1 MASAQRG
8 GKKTSRKQDKNNKGL
23 SDTQRWVAGALVFTF
38 GLFLMAAVVSYYFS
52 WPADQNFVRWGDIH
66 SPEGGTVTNHT
77 GKTGAILAHY
87 IVGEWFGV
95 FGVAIPVVLLI
106 LGLRIINY
114 RPAALRRSVR
124 ISLLIMIAGSLTL
137 GFLFGTNWAVFGTGL
152 GGAHGIVVSRWI
164 MSFLGTVGT
173 AMLLL
178 LLWVLIGVYINS
190 RRTISAVNKMGKG
203 LYNGSVK
210 VGGAVVG
217 HAAEIVTGKVDD
229 ILGGL
234 DDTGGEYDPDEQIKK
249 EYTTQ
254 SGNLHS
260 DISGDDKGISTVND
274 LYHVA
279 ASKRDNSA
287 VKDASLASNERAPEG
302 EPVQDDFEIRDSRT
316 ASEDLSTDGAGDLA
330 SLPDVIVLGGSSGS
344 VRNGDGRPHG
354 SGVPGINLESVHSRR
369 VVELGEPVP
378 WRGATPG
385 VDTGDVGVIDTRYAG
400 GVGEFAEGFTRET
413 AAAFPH
419 GESNVFTIDGP
430 AVVGGMETE
439 SGGIEIV
446 GGQISQSGNF
456 VPSRP
461 TAQPDGLE
469 VLGGEDTVSGGS
481 GLIELGS
488 APLSVGGVVESVTVG
503 GTVSAD
509 DALQV
514 VMAGR
519 KDVQLTAEEIDDR
532 LYDPTLE
539 LSKYQKPPVELLE
552 DHSIDVQ
559 VTEEEIYE
567 NKNRIVRT
575 LENFGIKIDKI
586 KATIGPTV
594 TLYEIVPAAGVKIS
608 KIKNLE
614 DDIALSLKAL
624 GIRIIAPMP
633 GKGTVGIEV
642 PNKDKEVV
650 SMYSV
655 VRTMKFQE
663 SRFEL
668 PVVLGKT
675 ISNETFVIDLA
686 KMPHLLVAGA
696 TGQGKSVGLNAIITS
711 LLYRKH
717 PAELKFVLVDPK
729 RVELSLYGKLERHF
743 LAKMES
749 ENDAIL
755 TDTQKV
761 VYTLNALCTEMS
773 DRYELLRMAEVKKLS
788 EYNEKFLKRRLNPRK
803 GHRFMPYIVVV
814 IDEFADMI
822 MTAGREVEAPI
833 TRLAQLARAVGIH
846 LVIATQRP
854 DVKVITGLIKANF
867 PARIAFRVMSM
878 VDSRTIIDQPGANQ
892 LIGRGDMLMSL
903 NGELTRVQC
912 AFIDTPEIE
921 RITEFISDQKG
932 YGGPYELPDYQPDAD
947 ASASKAADLGKID
960 DMFEDV
966 ARFVVQNQQGSTSS
980 IQRRF
985 SIGYNRAGRIMDQ
998 LEAAGI
1004 VGRAE
1009 GSKPREVLI
1018 TDVASLEFILGRL
1031 DTEGL

>member
-1 MASAQRG
+1 MASAKKAAKTPSGNKDIKRG
-8 GKKTSRKQDKNNKGL
+8 LT
-23 SDTQRWVAGALVFTF
+23 DTQRWVLGAFVFTF
-38 GLFLMAAVVSYYFS
+38 GLFLLAAVVSYYFC
-52 WPADQNFVRWGDIH
+52 WPSDQNFVRWGDIRR
-66 SPEGGTVTNHT
+66 SEAGIVTNHT
-77 GKTGAILAHY
+77 GKTGAVLAHY

-95 FGVAIPVVLLI
+95 FGIIIPVVLMI
-106 LGLRIINY
+106 FGLRIINY
-114 RPAALRRSVR
+114 RPAMLRRSVR

-137 GFLFGTNWAVFGTGL
+137 GFLFGTRWAVFGTGL
-152 GGAHGIVVSRWI
+152 GGAHGIVVSRWLV
-164 MSFLGTVGT
+164 SFLGTVGT
-173 AMLLL
+173 GMLLL
-178 LLWVLIGVYINS
+178 LFWVLTGVYINS
-190 RRTISAVNKMGKG
+190 RRTISAVNSVGKG
-203 LYNGSVK
+203 IYEGSVK

-217 HAAEIVTGKVDD
+217 HAAELVTGRADD

-234 DDTGGEYDPDEQIKK
+234 DDTEGR
-249 EYTTQ
+249 
-254 SGNLHS
+254 
-260 DISGDDKGISTVND
+260 KGTDAATVAQPEG
-274 LYHVA
+274 L
-279 ASKRDNSA
+279 
-287 VKDASLASNERAPEG
+287 PEG
-302 EPVQDDFEIRDSRT
+302 EDGKEFPVPGPVESTENTGGPDAGVLPSNGAEWTDPVEIEESSPVGIEIIGGPAVTAVEPERDVFEITDSRYT
-316 ASEDLSTDGAGDLA
+316 DEEVVVPRAADLVGM
-330 SLPDVIVLGGSSGS
+330 PDMVVLGGGPSASNAHPQAG
-344 VRNGDGRPHG
+344 
-354 SGVPGINLESVHSRR
+354 
-369 VVELGEPVP
+369 GEISM
-378 WRGATPG
+378 
-385 VDTGDVGVIDTRYAG
+385 VDNRYAG
-400 GVGEFAEGFTRET
+400 GVGEFSGEYPAGNGRDSGEGMTVSGPEVYT
-413 AAAFPH
+413 LGGP
-419 GESNVFTIDGP
+419 EVYSLDGP
-430 AVVGGMETE
+430 AGVGG
-439 SGGIEIV
+439 
-446 GGQISQSGNF
+446 
-456 VPSRP
+456 
-461 TAQPDGLE
+461 A
-469 VLGGEDTVSGGS
+469 EDTVGFEVIDMGAGGTGLSPAQPGAWNSGGGES
-481 GLIELGS
+481 S
-488 APLSVGGVVESVTVG
+488 AGTGNPNGAGGMSTAGIGASHPGGGALSVGGVVEA
-503 GTVSAD
+503 VSAGDGVTPDARLEVVVAGHSDIQLDED
-509 DALQV
+509 DI
-514 VMAGR
+514 
-519 KDVQLTAEEIDDR
+519 EDR

-552 DHSIDVQ
+552 DHSVEVQ

-567 NKNRIVRT
+567 NKNNIVRT

-633 GKGTVGIEV
+633 GKGTIGIEV
-642 PNKDKEVV
+642 PNKDKEIV

-663 SRFEL
+663 CGYEL

-696 TGQGKSVGLNAIITS
+696 TGQGKSVGLNAIISS

-749 ENDAIL
+749 EDDAIL

-773 DRYELLRMAEVKKLS
+773 DRYELLRQAEVKKLS
-788 EYNEKFLKRRLNPRK
+788 EYNDKFLKRRLNPRK

-867 PARIAFRVMSM
+867 PARIAFRVMSI

-921 RITEFISDQKG
+921 RITEFISNQKG
-932 YGGPYELPDYQPDAD
+932 YAGPYPLPDYQPDGD
-947 ASASKAADLGKID
+947 TSASKTADLGQLD
-960 DMFEDV
+960 SMFEEV

-1018 TDVASLEFILGRL
+1018 TDVASMEYILGKIEA
-1031 DTEGL
+1031 EGL

>member
-1 MASAQRG
+1 MASAKKAAKTPSGDKDTKRG
-8 GKKTSRKQDKNNKGL
+8 LT
-23 SDTQRWVAGALVFTF
+23 DTQRWVLGAFVFTF
-38 GLFLMAAVVSYYFS
+38 GLFLLVAVISYYFCWS
-52 WPADQNFVRWGDIH
+52 SDQNFVRWGDIRRADA
-66 SPEGGTVTNHT
+66 GAVTNHT
-77 GKTGAILAHY
+77 GKTGAVLANY

-95 FGVAIPVVLLI
+95 FGIIIPVVLMI
-106 LGLRIINY
+106 FGLRIINY
-114 RPAALRRSVR
+114 RPAMLRRSVR

-137 GFLFGTNWAVFGTGL
+137 GFLLGTRWAVFGTGL
-152 GGAHGIVVSRWI
+152 GGAHGIVVSRWLV
-164 MSFLGTVGT
+164 SFLGTVGT
-173 AMLLL
+173 GLLL
-178 LLWVLIGVYINS
+178 LLFWVLTGVYINS
-190 RRTISAVNKMGKG
+190 RRTISAVNRVGKG
-203 LYNGSVK
+203 IYEGSVK
-210 VGGAVVG
+210 MGGAVVG
-217 HAAEIVTGKVDD
+217 HAAELVTGRADD

-234 DDTGGEYDPDEQIKK
+234 DDTEQEMDNGPEEEEDE
-249 EYTTQ
+249 E
-254 SGNLHS
+254 
-260 DISGDDKGISTVND
+260 STGPVPV
-274 LYHVA
+274 LQA
-279 ASKRDNSA
+279 Q
-287 VKDASLASNERAPEG
+287 NERFEDMSVTATDRTGPAATEHPAPGGIEIVG
-302 EPVQDDFEIRDSRT
+302 GVAVPDREPEPDVFEITDSRY
-316 ASEDLSTDGAGDLA
+316 ADEEIIEPRAADLGSM
-330 SLPDVIVLGGSSGS
+330 PDVVVLGGA
-344 VRNGDGRPHG
+344 
-354 SGVPGINLESVHSRR
+354 
-369 VVELGEPVP
+369 
-378 WRGATPG
+378 ATPQETQPG
-385 VDTGDVGVIDTRYAG
+385 AAGEITTVDNRYAG
-400 GVGEFAEGFTRET
+400 GVGEYSGEYPAGGGQGAGGGFAVPGPE
-413 AAAFPH
+413 
-419 GESNVFTIDGP
+419 VFTLDGP
-430 AVVGGMETE
+430 EIYTIGDPSSDGGNTDTGGGFEVVDLGTGDTGVMPVDAG
-439 SGGIEIV
+439 SGHNGGGIWQAD
-446 GGQISQSGNF
+446 GGNND
-456 VPSRP
+456 
-461 TAQPDGLE
+461 T
-469 VLGGEDTVSGGS
+469 GGELQVSGGREYS
-481 GLIELGS
+481 VGG
-488 APLSVGGVVESVTVG
+488 ALSVGGVVESV
-503 GTVSAD
+503 SAGSGVTPD
-509 DALQV
+509 DRLEV
-514 VMAGR
+514 VVAGHS
-519 KDVQLTAEEIDDR
+519 DAQLDEDDIEDR

-552 DHSIDVQ
+552 DHSVDVQ

-567 NKNRIVRT
+567 NKNNIVRT

-594 TLYEIVPAAGVKIS
+594 TLYEIVPTAGVKIS

-633 GKGTVGIEV
+633 GKGTIGIEV
-642 PNKDKEVV
+642 PNKDKEIV

-663 SRFEL
+663 CGYEL

-729 RVELSLYGKLERHF
+729 RVELSLYGKIERGF

-749 ENDAIL
+749 EDDAIL

-773 DRYELLRMAEVKKLS
+773 DRYELLRQAEVKKLS
-788 EYNEKFLKRRLNPRK
+788 EYNDKFLKRRLNPRK

-921 RITEFISDQKG
+921 KITEHIKKQTEG
-932 YGGPYELPDYQPDAD
+932 YPGPYPLPDYQPDGD
-947 ASASKAADLGKID
+947 AAATKTADLGQVD
-960 DMFEDV
+960 SMFEEV

-985 SIGYNRAGRIMDQ
+985 YIGYNRAGRIMDQ

-1018 TDVASLEFILGRL
+1018 TDVASMESILGNIEA
-1031 DTEGL
+1031 EGL

>member
-1 MASAQRG
+1 MATAQKG
-8 GKKTSRKQDKNNKGL
+8 AMTPSRKKNKKGL
-23 SDTQRWVAGALVFTF
+23 TETQRWVCGAFVFTF
-38 GLFLMAAVVSYYFS
+38 GLFLLAAIGSYYFKWS
-52 WPADQNFVRWGDIH
+52 YDQNFVEWGDIWR
-66 SPEGGTVTNHT
+66 SDAGAVSNHT
-77 GKTGAILAHY
+77 GKTGAVMAHF
-87 IVGEWFGV
+87 IVGKWFGL
-95 FGVAIPVVLLI
+95 FGIAIPVILII
-106 LGLRIINY
+106 LGLRIIDY
-114 RPAALRRSVR
+114 RPAALRKSVR
-124 ISLLIMIAGSLTL
+124 ITLLVMIAGSLTL
-137 GFLFGTNWAVFGTGL
+137 GFIFGTRWDIFGTGL
-152 GGAHGIVVSRWI
+152 GGMHGIVVSRWI
-164 MSFLGTVGT
+164 ASFLGVVGT
-173 AMLLL
+173 ALLL
-178 LLWVLIGVYINS
+178 LLIWVLIGVYINGQ
-190 RRTISAVNKMGKG
+190 RTISAVNKVGKG
-203 LYNGSVK
+203 IFDQSVK
-210 VGGAVVG
+210 VGGAVMG
-217 HAAEIVTGKVDD
+217 HAAELVGGKADD
-229 ILGGL
+229 ILGVM
-234 DDTGGEYDPDEQIKK
+234 DEIPQNKDTEDISVTKDSDITEVTSGEPPYGGPQKVMEIAGGNLKAADPDI
-249 EYTTQ
+249 
-254 SGNLHS
+254 
-260 DISGDDKGISTVND
+260 
-274 LYHVA
+274 
-279 ASKRDNSA
+279 
-287 VKDASLASNERAPEG
+287 
-302 EPVQDDFEIRDSRT
+302 FEI
-316 ASEDLSTDGAGDLA
+316 TDTRIADEETVVSGKVSDLA
-330 SLPDVIVLGGSSGS
+330 AIPEVVTLQGEVLVPIAIENQGEIGIVD
-344 VRNGDGRPHG
+344 N
-354 SGVPGINLESVHSRR
+354 
-369 VVELGEPVP
+369 
-378 WRGATPG
+378 
-385 VDTGDVGVIDTRYAG
+385 RYAG
-400 GVGEFAEGFTRET
+400 GVGEFSGQYAPDEIGDIRDKDKAVAE
-413 AAAFPH
+413 H
-419 GESNVFTIDGP
+419 DP
-430 AVVGGMETE
+430 AGV
-439 SGGIEIV
+439 GIEV
-446 GGQISQSGNF
+446 VDLHGG
-456 VPSRP
+456 
-461 TAQPDGLE
+461 T
-469 VLGGEDTVSGGS
+469 
-481 GLIELGS
+481 
-488 APLSVGGVVESVTVG
+488 PLSIGGVVEAAAKGGVTTGDRLEVVVAG
-503 GTVSAD
+503 HS
-509 DALQV
+509 DAELSQ
-514 VMAGR
+514 
-519 KDVQLTAEEIDDR
+519 EEIDDR

-642 PNKDKEVV
+642 PNKDKEIV

-663 SRFEL
+663 SGYEL

-675 ISNETFVIDLA
+675 ISNETFIIDLA
-686 KMPHLLVAGA
+686 KMPHLLVAGS

-729 RVELSLYGKLERHF
+729 RVELSLYSKLERHF

-749 ENDAIL
+749 EQEAIL

-761 VYTLNALCTEMS
+761 VYTLNSLCQEMS
-773 DRYELLRMAEVKKLS
+773 ERYELLRLAEVKKLS

-803 GHRFMPYIVVV
+803 GHRYMPYIVVV

-921 RITEFISDQKG
+921 RITEFIGNQKG
-932 YGGPYELPDYQPDAD
+932 YAGPYELPDYQPDAD
-947 ASASKAADLGKID
+947 ASGQKPQDLGQID
-960 DMFEDV
+960 AMFEDV

-1018 TDVASLEFILGRL
+1018 TDVASMEFILSRIERDGF
-1031 DTEGL
+1031 